1 MLVKQIPSNPRIPLQ
16 LHGAFPSHGG
26 YPQLSSIYS
35 RIFHHKPSIVWYL
48 HFRNPPSPCLPPCL
62 LHLFIGRGLPSGDRR
77 LRHLRLRLLRVEGH
91 HRPRQAFSVKGL
103 EKVGKF
109 HRKYGNFELNF
120 IKIGILDGQFYRLR
134 IVLTYFTS

>member
-1 MLVKQIPSNPRIPLQ
+1 MLVKQIPSDPRIPLQ

-26 YPQLSSIYS
+26 TPSYHPFIVGFSIINHPLFGTFILGTPHPLAFLRAFCISSS
-35 RIFHHKPSIVWYL
+35 GEASQVAIVV
-48 HFRNPPSPCLPPCL
+48 SGTCAC
-62 LHLFIGRGLPSGDRR
+62 GSSVSKGTTGLA
-77 LRHLRLRLLRVEGH
+77 H

-120 IKIGILDGQFYRLR
+120 KKIGILDGHF
-134 IVLTYFTS
+134 IV